1 MMKTAST
8 AITTGERTTGAVFR
22 CRHCAALC
30 RHGDHEQADRLANA
44 VRSRLLT
51 PGGFWQASTKPVNSG
66 INPMAGHVTMDGNSG
81 I

>member
-1 MMKTAST
+1 MMKTVST
-8 AITTGERTTGAVFR
+8 AITTATRTTGAVFR

-30 RHGDHEQADRLANA
+30 RLANHEQADRLANA

-51 PGGFWQASTKPVNSG
+51 LAGFWQASTKPVNSG
-66 INPMAGHVTMDGNSG
+66 INLTAGTVTMDGDSG